1 MNDIKGK
8 IVKRIDELIEKGE
21 NVLSTY
27 KPNPPN
33 VIGFPTLDSGKFVEW
48 QTQVLNFLI
57 NLLGLSHI
65 YVQSFKDK
73 VTEGY
78 ESHVKMGQG
87 ILNAVK
93 EDILGGYLTD
103 IKTLISAEVFSDFLE
118 MAEHLLENGY
128 KDPAASLCGAVL
140 ENGLR
145 KIAMKKG
152 IGVKA
157 SDDLNSLNDKCANG
171 GVYNRLTQKK
181 IKVWIDIRNKAD
193 HGQFNEYS
201 EKDVQEMLKGI
212 RDFLADYLK

>member
-1 MNDIKGK
+1 MNIEEK
-8 IVKRIDELIEKGE
+8 IVKRIDELIQKGE
-21 NVLSTY
+21 NVLNTHR
-27 KPNPPN
+27 PDT
-33 VIGFPTLDSGKFVEW
+33 VIGFPPLDSGKFVER

-57 NLLGLSHI
+57 NLLGGSHI
-65 YVQSFKDK
+65 YVQNFKDK

-78 ESHVKMGQG
+78 KSHVKMGQG

-140 ENGLR
+140 EEGLR
-145 KIAMKKG
+145 KIATKKG
-152 IGVKA
+152 IKVKP
-157 SDDLNSLNDKCANG
+157 SDDLNSLSDKCANRE
-171 GVYNRLTQKK
+171 VYNRLMQKK

-193 HGQFNEYS
+193 HGQFKEYT
-201 EKDVQEMLKGI
+201 EKDVQEMLKGV
-212 RDFLADYLK
+212 RDFLAGHLK

>member
-1 MNDIKGK
+1 MNIEEK
-8 IVKRIDELIEKGE
+8 ILKRIDELIQKGE
-21 NVLSTY
+21 NVLATHR
-27 KPNPPN
+27 PNPPN

-57 NLLGLSHI
+57 NLLGESHI
-65 YVQSFKDK
+65 YVQNFKDK
-73 VTEGY
+73 VTKEY
-78 ESHVKMGQG
+78 KSHVKIGQG

-140 ENGLR
+140 EDGLR
-145 KIAMKKG
+145 KIATKKG
-152 IGVKA
+152 IKVKS

-171 GVYNRLTQKK
+171 GVYNRLMQKK
-181 IKVWIDIRNKAD
+181 IKVWIDIRNKAA
-193 HGQFNEYS
+193 HGKFNAYTE
-201 EKDVQEMLKGI
+201 EDVQEMLKGV
-212 RDFLADYLK
+212 RDFLASYLK